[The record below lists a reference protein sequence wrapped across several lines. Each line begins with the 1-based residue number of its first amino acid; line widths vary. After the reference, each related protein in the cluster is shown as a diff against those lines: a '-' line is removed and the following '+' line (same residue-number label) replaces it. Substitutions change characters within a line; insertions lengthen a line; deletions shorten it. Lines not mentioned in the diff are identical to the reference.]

1 MNPRDILSRPATP
14 PDFTVAYGDHPDH
27 IADVRR
33 PAVEAGLPLVIFI
46 HGGFWMAEFDRTHA
60 GPLAVALAE
69 LGYPV
74 ATLEY
79 RRVGGGGGW
88 PTTFDDVA
96 AGVAGVPKQL
106 ARTDV
111 VLMGHSAGGQLAL
124 WAARNAERGSGS
136 EPGAPRIRGVVA
148 LAPVADM
155 ARGYALG
162 LDDGAVTRV
171 LGGSP
176 EEVPDRYASVDPA
189 ANLPVGVPVAV
200 VHGHADQQVPYA
212 IGHDFAVASK
222 AAGDSTSLFDL
233 PDIEH
238 FGIIDPHSSAW
249 PTVVQGLASVCNTG
263 RG

>member
-1 MNPRDILSRPATP
+1 MPAPVSTTAATVRSDQADLKAKINSSTVRPRNEFIRSGRLISMIATALVNRVIDVRQVVDPHSLPFGLDWPRLQRLRSHALPWAPMNPRDILSRPATP

-96 AGVAGVPKQL
+96 AGVAGVPR
-106 ARTDV
+106 RT
-111 VLMGHSAGGQLAL
+111 S
-124 WAARNAERGSGS
+124 
-136 EPGAPRIRGVVA
+136 PGP
-148 LAPVADM
+148 M
-155 ARGYALG
+155 
-162 LDDGAVTRV
+162 
-171 LGGSP
+171 S
-176 EEVPDRYASVDPA
+176 
-189 ANLPVGVPVAV
+189 
-200 VHGHADQQVPYA
+200 
-212 IGHDFAVASK
+212 
-222 AAGDSTSLFDL
+222 
-233 PDIEH
+233 
-238 FGIIDPHSSAW
+238 
-249 PTVVQGLASVCNTG
+249 C
-263 RG
+263 